1 MIAWI
6 MICVTTVRYSFLIN
20 GRLSSTM
27 EAKRGLRQG
36 DPMSPHLFVLSK
48 EYLNRCL
55 STLQENPEFNYH
67 LRCQKLGITH
77 LSFADDLLLFTRGDV
92 KSVQILKN
100 KFLMFSEPSG
110 LKANLNK
117 SQIYFG
123 GVPRDTKEDIFQ
135 NLGYEE
141 GELPFKYFIVPLST

>member
-6 MICVTTVRYSFLIN
+6 MICVTPVRYSFLIN
-20 GRLSSTM
+20 GRLSSKM

-36 DPMSPHLFVLSK
+36 DPMSPYLFVLSK
-48 EYLNRCL
+48 EYLDRCL

-110 LKANLNK
+110 LKVNLNK
-117 SQIYFG
+117 SQIILEGCLRILKKTSY
-123 GVPRDTKEDIFQ
+123 RTLDTKRESFPS
-135 NLGYEE
+135 N
-141 GELPFKYFIVPLST
+141 T